1 MSLAAIRPWAQ
12 VAAVVGL
19 ALAAFPAVDAVA
31 SLVPSDAFL
40 AALCTT
46 LVALAAWVWRWAR

>member
-1 MSLAAIRPWAQ
+1 MSLSAIRPWAQ
-12 VAAVVGL
+12 VALVFGVAI
-19 ALAAFPAVDAVA
+19 AAFPAVEAVA